1 MVAGSKGSEGPKR
14 SIWYYA
20 SRGRGS
26 VPPWRRGG
34 RGRGRSPAAVEPPG
48 EEGASVVPETEEL
61 PEEAPVEETGP
72 EPAAGLPVEEP
83 QLGGAEEGPEEL
95 ASGPDWSPNEESVA
109 QQAAETERILAK
121 LLEEPE
127 EPPKKRKKK
136 EDKPPEPKKP
146 ARKGWIV
153 NRSTEA
159 SASDSDAW
167 GNWRSPLIALA
178 APSSSHPEAASS

>member
-1 MVAGSKGSEGPKR
+1 MVAGSSKGSEGPKR

-72 EPAAGLPVEEP
+72 E

-95 ASGPDWSPNEESVA
+95 ASGPDWSPALPSRQLRQRGSWLSCWATKEEK
-109 QQAAETERILAK
+109 EER
-121 LLEEPE
+121 
-127 EPPKKRKKK
+127 
-136 EDKPPEPKKP
+136 
-146 ARKGWIV
+146 G
-153 NRSTEA
+153 
-159 SASDSDAW
+159 
-167 GNWRSPLIALA
+167 
-178 APSSSHPEAASS
+178 